1 MTRILIVDDE
11 QDLADFLA
19 SELQSVG
26 FSTATA
32 SNGVEAVL
40 QVLEGGWDGVV
51 MDIRM
56 PKLDG
61 IGALRIIKR
70 ISSTLPIIMFTGQA
84 GQGDMLETA
93 RLGAFTCL
101 SKPLNIDKLI
111 DTLQQ
116 AVSTHAASI
125 GKQVTHQTF

>member
-19 SELQSVG
+19 SELQTVG

-61 IGALRIIKR
+61 IGALRIMKR
-70 ISSTLPIIMFTGQA
+70 ISATLPIIMFTGQA

-116 AVSTHAASI
+116 AVSTRAVTSI
-125 GKQVTHQTF
+125 GK